1 MSCLEIV
8 ILEQFFIG
16 EVAVLGLD
24 RVQLVTERKV
34 VLISLLDFKDLSLE
48 LGNEEI
54 LLITGQMDGIVVLKF
69 KLERQ
74 DSDLLLTLN

>member
-1 MSCLEIV
+1 
-8 ILEQFFIG
+8 
-16 EVAVLGLD
+16 LD
-24 RVQLVTERKV
+24 L
-34 VLISLLDFKDLSLE
+34 KDLSLE